1 MGKRRRRRSS
11 VTECEGRG
19 GARARVRQ
27 GVGERKAVATNI
39 SYRASGFVQLRII
52 PPKIVPCGLVSRG
65 KRVRRMAGSV

>member
-39 SYRASGFVQLRII
+39 SYRASGFVQL
-52 PPKIVPCGLVSRG
+52 
-65 KRVRRMAGSV
+65 